1 MKPFSYHLHPTA
13 SGITMF
19 HTLEV
24 IATSVDDAAAA
35 EEGGADRLELVTDLA
50 RGGMTP
56 ALDVVDRVLAAVN
69 VPVRVMLRESEA
81 HDVAEPAI
89 RRRLVALARELGA
102 RPIGGVVC
110 GFLRAGTI
118 DVLLTAA
125 VADAC
130 EGRPITFHRAIEDC
144 VHPLDALI
152 ALKDVPSVDRVLT
165 SGGGGPWAER
175 AERLTAWAARLA
187 PDIRVIVGGGVTQ
200 ELLASIAQLS
210 PIADVHVGRAARR
223 DGSVDGPVEARRV
236 AAIRAALD
244 PARQ

>member
-1 MKPFSYHLHPTA
+1 MKPFRYRLHPMPLDMTR
-13 SGITMF
+13 F

-24 IATSVDDAAAA
+24 IATSADDAVAA

-56 ALDVVDRVLAAVN
+56 SLDVLDGVLAAVK

-81 HDVAEPAI
+81 HEVADPAL

-102 RPIGGVVC
+102 RPIGGLVC

-130 EGRPITFHRAIEDC
+130 EGRPITFHRAIE
-144 VHPLDALI
+144 PALQ
-152 ALKDVPSVDRVLT
+152 LPSPVWLLPGFWAQT
-165 SGGGGPWAER
+165 S
-175 AERLTAWAARLA
+175 
-187 PDIRVIVGGGVTQ
+187 
-200 ELLASIAQLS
+200 
-210 PIADVHVGRAARR
+210 
-223 DGSVDGPVEARRV
+223 
-236 AAIRAALD
+236 
-244 PARQ
+244 

>member
-1 MKPFSYHLHPTA
+1 MKPFRYHLHPTPCE
-13 SGITMF
+13 ITMF

-24 IATSVDDAAAA
+24 IATSADDAIAA

-56 ALDVVDRVLAAVN
+56 ALDLVDRVLPAVK

-81 HDVAEPAI
+81 HEVADPAM
-89 RRRLVALARELGA
+89 RRRLVALARELGT

-130 EGRPITFHRAIEDC
+130 EGRPLTFHRAIEESAD
-144 VHPLDALI
+144 PLNALT
-152 ALKDVPSVDRVLT
+152 ALKDVPSVDRVLA
-165 SGGGGPWAER
+165 SGGDGPWEER
-175 AERLTAWAARLA
+175 AARLRAWAAQA
-187 PDIRVIVGGGVTQ
+187 FPGIRVIVGGGVTE
-200 ELLASIAQLS
+200 ELLPSIAQL
-210 PIADVHVGRAARR
+210 PAITDVHVGRAARR
-223 DGSVDGPVEARRV
+223 DGRVDRPVEAKKV

-244 PARQ
+244 QARQ

>member
-1 MKPFSYHLHPTA
+1 
-13 SGITMF
+13 MF

-24 IATSVDDAAAA
+24 IATCVDDAVAA

-56 ALDVVDRVLAAVN
+56 ALDMVDRVLTAVK

-81 HDVAEPAI
+81 HEASDPAT

-102 RPIGGVVC
+102 RPIAGIVC
-110 GFLRAGTI
+110 GFLRAGAI
-118 DVLLTAA
+118 DVLLTSA

-130 EGRPITFHRAIEDC
+130 EGRPLTFHRAIEDC
-144 VHPLDALI
+144 LDPLDALI
-152 ALKDVPSVDRVLT
+152 ALKDIASVDRVLA
-165 SGGGGPWAER
+165 SGGSGPWAER
-175 AERLTAWAARLA
+175 AARLTEWATRLL

-200 ELLASIAQLS
+200 ELLPSIAQLVG
-210 PIADVHVGRAARR
+210 ITDVHVGRAARH
-223 DGSVDGPVEARRV
+223 DGSVDGPVDARKV

-244 PARQ
+244 QARQ

>member
-1 MKPFSYHLHPTA
+1 MKPFRYFLHPTP
-13 SGITMF
+13 SEITMF

-24 IATSVDDAAAA
+24 IAMSADDALAA

-56 ALDVVDRVLAAVN
+56 ALDVVDRVLAAVKL
-69 VPVRVMLRESEA
+69 PVRVMLRESEA
-81 HDVAEPAI
+81 HEVADPAI

-130 EGRPITFHRAIEDC
+130 EGRPVTFHRAIEDC
-144 VHPLDALI
+144 ENPLDALT
-152 ALKDVPSVDRVLT
+152 ALKDVPSVDRVLA
-165 SGGGGPWAER
+165 SGGDGSWTER
-175 AERLTAWAARLA
+175 AERLTLWAARLL
-187 PDIRVIVGGGVTQ
+187 PDIRLIVGGGVTH
-200 ELLASIAQLS
+200 ELLPSIAQLAA
-210 PIADVHVGRAARR
+210 ITDVHVGRAARR
-223 DGSVDGPVEARRV
+223 DASVEGPVEAKRV
-236 AAIRAALD
+236 AAIRKALD
-244 PARQ
+244 QARQ

>member
-1 MKPFSYHLHPTA
+1 MTIS
-13 SGITMF
+13 

-24 IATSVDDAAAA
+24 IATSAEDAVAAQ
-35 EEGGADRLELVTDLA
+35 EGGADRLELVTDLA

-56 ALDVVDRVLAAVN
+56 SLDVVDRVLAAVK

-81 HDVAEPAI
+81 HEVPDPAT

-110 GFLRAGTI
+110 GFLRAGAI

-130 EGRPITFHRAIEDC
+130 EGRPLTFHRAIEDC
-144 VHPLDALI
+144 MDPLDALG
-152 ALKDVPSVDRVLT
+152 ALKDVPSVDRVLA
-165 SGGGGPWAER
+165 SGGSGPWAER
-175 AERLTAWAARLA
+175 AERLTEWATRLL

-200 ELLASIAQLS
+200 ELVPSIAQL
-210 PIADVHVGRAARR
+210 AGMVDVHVGRAARR
-223 DGSVDGPVEARRV
+223 DGDVDGPVEAVKV

-244 PARQ
+244 QARQ